1 MQANSQEM
9 SWLDRMPSSCSMSE
23 NIPRIPCRLVE
34 LGMVVVLEVMVL
46 EVMALE
52 VMVDLVVEEKVDLV
66 VLGERVDLVEP
77 HHNQRSLDNR
87 TERAAR

>member
-1 MQANSQEM
+1 
-9 SWLDRMPSSCSMSE
+9 MSE
-23 NIPRIPCRLVE
+23 NIPRIPYRLVE
-34 LGMVVVLEVMVL
+34 LGMVVVLVAKVL
-46 EVMALE
+46 VDWVVVE
-52 VMVDLVVEEKVDLV
+52 VMVDLVVVEEKVDLV